1 MKRDELILWPKSETF
16 WRPFP
21 IELHFYTAIWFNV
34 CVLAECEV
42 VTYEGIIYLLYL
54 ILFKGESYQKNYKA
68 ITYTCIFKTCV
79 SWL

>member
-42 VTYEGIIYLLYL
+42 VMYEGIMYLL
-54 ILFKGESYQKNYKA
+54 LFKGESCQK
-68 ITYTCIFKTCV
+68 IIMQ
-79 SWL
+79 